1 MEIPEQIQSSAGAH
15 PTDRAAPATADAGV
29 AANDN
34 HPIVFPDLA
43 KTHRILKSLT
53 KKNCIYTFYKSWT
66 RFVCKVL
73 YSYAVHSFTH
83 QHDNGSSY
91 SSPYSSTK

>member
-1 MEIPEQIQSSAGAH
+1 MPPTEYLVNTSKH
-15 PTDRAAPATADAGV
+15 PNKKKP
-29 AANDN
+29 
-34 HPIVFPDLA
+34 PLDLA
-43 KTHRILKSLT
+43 KTHWILKSLT

>member
-1 MEIPEQIQSSAGAH
+1 MPKRS
-15 PTDRAAPATADAGV
+15 
-29 AANDN
+29 
-34 HPIVFPDLA
+34 FPQNNYLA
-43 KTHRILKSLT
+43 KTHWILKSLT